1 MDSIATGIAGLN
13 GFLVLAGPLNI
24 PVLLL
29 YIALWAVP
37 HWAFASGLG
46 LSSVWLDLIGCFVI

>member
-1 MDSIATGIAGLN
+1 MDSVATGIAGLN

-29 YIALWAVP
+29 FLL
-37 HWAFASGLG
+37 FGLLLLVLG
-46 LSSVWLDLIGCFVI
+46 FLLCGWT